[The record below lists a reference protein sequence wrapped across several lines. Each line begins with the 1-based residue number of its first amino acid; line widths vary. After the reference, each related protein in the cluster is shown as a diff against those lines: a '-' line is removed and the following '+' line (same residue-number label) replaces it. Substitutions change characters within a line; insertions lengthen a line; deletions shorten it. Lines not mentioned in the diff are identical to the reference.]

1 MAYLVESK
9 ACEHA
14 ALRRLYYL
22 TGMMNGMFES
32 FKLAP
37 YYSWFLLEMDMDDL
51 VPTLQGDVDILM
63 GELQVSDPEAFKKRF
78 EEWQA
83 ELPPPAHP
91 TQIYRLAAMD
101 IAEQGGIQWPP
112 KMDYLVGV
120 EAKCSFLHSEAN
132 EITVKTVRSKKSS
145 PKKVK
150 KIREQVQRLLDMGFN
165 KIALLDLI
173 ANPPA
178 SGINSQAW
186 VNASGIATASE
197 RVMSPILKGR
207 LPEDSLAGHWSCSI
221 GAVAGGDETM
231 RGAGGSVK
239 YREPQDNVLLEG
251 SETHVRR
258 QELEKNLSALLGSLP
273 QPRDLPVL
281 FINCKVCRKIH
292 RSYLNDECNSVYDS

>member
-22 TGMMNGMFES
+22 TGMMNSMFES

-37 YYSWFLLEMDMDDL
+37 YYSWFLLEMDMGDL
-51 VPTLQGDVDILM
+51 VPTFQGDVDILM
-63 GELQVSDPEAFKKRF
+63 GELRAADPEAFKRRF

-120 EAKCSFLHSEAN
+120 EAKCSFLHPEAN

-165 KIALLDLI
+165 KVALLDLI

-186 VNASGIATASE
+186 VNASGIAAASE
-197 RVMSPILKGR
+197 KVMSPILKGR
-207 LPEDSLAGHWSCSI
+207 LPDDSLAGHWSCSI

-239 YREPQDNVLLEG
+239 YREPQENVLLEG
-251 SETHVRR
+251 SDVHTRR

-292 RSYLNDECNSVYDS
+292 RSYLNDECNKV